1 MAKRALRVRVE
12 IVSSPDGPVEAR
24 PGRLMVVPPHV
35 TFADFG
41 LAVDRAFGRWDLDY
55 FRMFRCET
63 EGVGVGAPLGWTER
77 VVAKLRPGDVVRYET
92 DTGWEHECTVQ
103 CYDDV
108 LEAFGRET
116 DRAHAILGWGAVPD
130 QRGHTEAPVA
140 ADPGAPE
147 PLWPQLARL
156 RHLDLT
162 EVRRATHAADLPALV
177 HAVTGCDLR
186 HALQQVGG
194 ALLAVLRE
202 SGGSQTVGLTESGAE
217 AVKLLA
223 SIGARLAE
231 RGWAGDAA
239 LTEEIDSELLA
250 TESALRPLAVHVSEL
265 IDIMSSGGEFRSE
278 GRLNLDTGEIA
289 TEDPFGDRFDSYSD
303 DEGDDDEGTA
313 GMQEWTNVAYIESG
327 GRDGWYDMAD
337 FAELQHDLNIAD
349 RLARAIEGRG
359 AFRRFRDAI
368 DQLDLVEAW
377 LEFSNDRE
385 LGRARKFLAEEGVRP
400 L

>member
-1 MAKRALRVRVE
+1 
-12 IVSSPDGPVEAR
+12 
-24 PGRLMVVPPHV
+24 
-35 TFADFG
+35 
-41 LAVDRAFGRWDLDY
+41 
-55 FRMFRCET
+55 
-63 EGVGVGAPLGWTER
+63 
-77 VVAKLRPGDVVRYET
+77 
-92 DTGWEHECTVQ
+92 
-103 CYDDV
+103 
-108 LEAFGRET
+108 
-116 DRAHAILGWGAVPD
+116 
-130 QRGHTEAPVA
+130 
-140 ADPGAPE
+140 
-147 PLWPQLARL
+147 
-156 RHLDLT
+156 
-162 EVRRATHAADLPALV
+162 
-177 HAVTGCDLR
+177 
-186 HALQQVGG
+186 VGG

-250 TESALRPLAVHVSEL
+250 TESALRPLAVNVSEL

-289 TEDPFGDRFDSYSD
+289 TEEPFGDRFDSYSD